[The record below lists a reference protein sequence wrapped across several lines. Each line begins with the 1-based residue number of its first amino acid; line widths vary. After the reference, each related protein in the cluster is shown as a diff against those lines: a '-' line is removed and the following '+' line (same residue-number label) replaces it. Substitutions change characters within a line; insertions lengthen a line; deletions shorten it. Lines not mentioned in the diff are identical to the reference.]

1 MSLSSR
7 LIDDKKSLPANFL
20 NALAALSKRKFIP
33 APDGVLIEDTE
44 GYTIGAIGIRDDS
57 SKKRILRNK
66 SCKKIWFIF

>member
-7 LIDDKKSLPANFL
+7 LIDDKMSLPANFL
-20 NALAALSKRKFIP
+20 NALAFSKGKFIP

-57 SKKRILRNK
+57 SKKTNIAQ
-66 SCKKIWFIF
+66 